1 MLSVTLFHCERLLFV
16 VVDRRIGDGKGWILG
31 ATPSSSWCWNRVV
44 VVASFGEHLKEHLV
58 ELYILRSYNV
68 SNHHIKNVSMFSIF
82 IC

>member
-16 VVDRRIGDGKGWILG
+16 VVERRYGVGKGWILG
-31 ATPSSSWCWNRVV
+31 ATSSWCWNRVV
-44 VVASFGEHLKEHLV
+44 VVATFGEHLQEHLM